1 MKVADIIPTIYMPGL
16 ALLLAAVTLAGC
28 AATEMAGRKPPC
40 PRDCVVTIT
49 VPSNPTLPAS
59 VSPEKFHLR
68 PNTELNFMLKFEPGV
83 DPDSASVML
92 EFSRDVFQD
101 ANGRPAKS
109 LAVKPGDNVFKSRPT
124 SYRLCP
130 PIDSCKYDVIVDRPS
145 GQVVLDPW
153 IIIER

>member
-1 MKVADIIPTIYMPGL
+1 
-16 ALLLAAVTLAGC
+16 
-28 AATEMAGRKPPC
+28 
-40 PRDCVVTIT
+40 
-49 VPSNPTLPAS
+49 
-59 VSPEKFHLR
+59 
-68 PNTELNFMLKFEPGV
+68 MLKFEPGV

-109 LAVKPGDNVFKSRPT
+109 LPVKPGDNVFKSRPT

-130 PIDSCKYDVIVDRPS
+130 PFDACKYDVIVERPS
-145 GQVVLDPW
+145 GQVVLNPW